1 MLIPVVLAS
10 AIAAPISGLITDKLG
25 SRIVILIGL
34 VLATFGL
41 FITGMQPELKWQFY
55 IAGGL
60 IGVGFSM
67 RTSLNYIMLLEA
79 NPQERAMAQGLLT
92 IFVALGQLAGA
103 SAIGAIASGQGA
115 LSGFGPAFIIMAILA
130 MIMTISSLF
139 LKSRQKEIS
148 EQ

>member
-1 MLIPVVLAS
+1 
-10 AIAAPISGLITDKLG
+10 
-25 SRIVILIGL
+25 
-34 VLATFGL
+34 
-41 FITGMQPELKWQFY
+41 
-55 IAGGL
+55 
-60 IGVGFSM
+60 
-67 RTSLNYIMLLEA
+67 
-79 NPQERAMAQGLLT
+79 MAQGLLT